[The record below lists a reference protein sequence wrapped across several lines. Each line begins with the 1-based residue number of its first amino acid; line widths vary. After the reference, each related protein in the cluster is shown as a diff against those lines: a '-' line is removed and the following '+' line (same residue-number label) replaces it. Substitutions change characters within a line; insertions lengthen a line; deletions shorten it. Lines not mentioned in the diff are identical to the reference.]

1 MAPPDSSD
9 RQYSTRLRTAL
20 VLSGSG
26 TAGAYQAGVL
36 RALHEAG
43 IKIDLVAGRGAGVIG
58 AMFSAMDGGSRLWD
72 DNGVWRRPAAANRY
86 YPWRGPLRDSRLGS
100 RGCRCRPRASN
111 RAPFHCDGDCPRGH
125 APDVCRPRVSG
136 RVRECRVQP
145 VDRDALRARCGANLR
160 AALCRARPSD
170 CRRVGGRE
178 RRGIGLLEPRE
189 APVRPRS
196 RRSRHRRARC
206 PRRRSSRTAAP
217 SSGT

>member
-43 IKIDLVAGRGAGVIG
+43 IKIDLVAGRGAGAIG

-72 DNGVWRRPAAANRY
+72 DNGVWRRAVASRY
-86 YPWRGPLRDSRLGS
+86 YPWRGALRIAGWALAAAGAVLALPIALLFIAMVIALVGMLLTFVGLESAGVSANAAYSRWIETLFAPGAVPTYVPRFAVLALLIAAAAAAASVVASAS
-100 RGCRCRPRASN
+100 RAARSADPATVWPAAS
-111 RAPFHCDGDCPRGH
+111 
-125 APDVCRPRVSG
+125 S
-136 RVRECRVQP
+136 
-145 VDRDALRARCGANLR
+145 VDRY
-160 AALCRARPSD
+160 
-170 CRRVGGRE
+170 
-178 RRGIGLLEPRE
+178 
-189 APVRPRS
+189 
-196 RRSRHRRARC
+196 
-206 PRRRSSRTAAP
+206 PRRRCSRTAAP